1 MPGSRSPK
9 RKPGQRREAQLQAGP
24 KAAQSFWSANP
35 RRRARD
41 RGCPQSGTGKPTRLW
56 NGCPYRIWSRPRP
69 WIGMPPRFWIGT
81 GIWSEVYGRL
91 RKRRH
96 RKRKE
101 RNRKKKRRHRIPE
114 ACGQLRKR
122 CHRRRKERNRK
133 QKKRHRKREGHCPE
147 AGQRPHPEEVRTR
160 NPLRR
165 GTPQRS
171 ERFVQPFG

>member
-1 MPGSRSPK
+1 MPGAQSPK
-9 RKPGQRREAQLQAGP
+9 RKPGQRREAQLQAGRE
-24 KAAQSFWSANP
+24 AAQSFWSAVP
-35 RRRARD
+35 RRRVRD

-56 NGCPYRIWSRPRP
+56 SGSPSRLWSRPRP

-101 RNRKKKRRHRIPE
+101 RNRKQKR
-114 ACGQLRKR
+114 
-122 CHRRRKERNRK
+122 
-133 QKKRHRKREGHCPE
+133 RHRKREGCRPEQKSAHRIREGCRPE
-147 AGQRPHPEEVRTR
+147 AGQRPRPEEVRTR
-160 NPLRR
+160 KPLRR

>member
-9 RKPGQRREAQLQAGP
+9 RKPGQRRKAQLQAGRE
-24 KAAQSFWSANP
+24 AAQSFWSAVP
-35 RRRARD
+35 RRRVRD

-56 NGCPYRIWSRPRP
+56 SGSPSRLWSRPRP

-101 RNRKKKRRHRIPE
+101 RNRKQKRRPSE
-114 ACGQLRKR
+114 TEGTPPGA
-122 CHRRRKERNRK
+122 KERSSDTGGVPPGGGTAAASGRGPDT
-133 QKKRHRKREGHCPE
+133 ETP
-147 AGQRPHPEEVRTR
+147 AEEYSAEV
-160 NPLRR
+160 
-165 GTPQRS
+165 GTVCAAIRIN
-171 ERFVQPFG
+171 